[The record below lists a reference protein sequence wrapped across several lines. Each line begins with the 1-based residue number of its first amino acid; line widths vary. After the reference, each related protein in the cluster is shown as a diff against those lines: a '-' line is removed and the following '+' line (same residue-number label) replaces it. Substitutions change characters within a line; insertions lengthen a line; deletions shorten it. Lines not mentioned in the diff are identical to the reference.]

1 MIQYIHKDNFWFFP
15 VLFII
20 TLIYCNYKIY
30 GKYIIMS
37 KWTDHVTKY
46 YKEQRRKNSSYQFRN
61 ALKDA
66 RKTYSS
72 VKNTMKYPL
81 KRKTLKRKSRRR

>member
-1 MIQYIHKDNFWFFP
+1 MYS
-15 VLFII
+15 
-20 TLIYCNYKIY
+20 NY
-30 GKYIIMS
+30 IMS
-37 KWTDHVTKY
+37 AWTDHVTQY
-46 YKEQRRKNSSYQFRN
+46 YKEQRRKNASYQFKS

-72 VKNTMKYPL
+72 VKNVNKPMI

>member
-1 MIQYIHKDNFWFFP
+1 
-15 VLFII
+15 
-20 TLIYCNYKIY
+20 
-30 GKYIIMS
+30 MS

-81 KRKTLKRKSRRR
+81 KRKSRRR

>member
-1 MIQYIHKDNFWFFP
+1 
-15 VLFII
+15 
-20 TLIYCNYKIY
+20 
-30 GKYIIMS
+30 MS

-72 VKNTMKYPL
+72 VKNMMKSPL